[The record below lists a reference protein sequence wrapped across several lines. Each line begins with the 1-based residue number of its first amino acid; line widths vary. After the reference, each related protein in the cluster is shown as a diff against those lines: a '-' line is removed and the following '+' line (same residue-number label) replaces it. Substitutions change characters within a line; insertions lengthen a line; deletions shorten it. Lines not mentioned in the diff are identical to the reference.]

1 MCSINLCSRASIVV
15 RMFTS
20 AALYSYLVSKVLRA
34 SNVSAICKEYCSWRS
49 FDDMLEFVTKSGA
62 SKTSSAISTWLLIGI
77 RFQCKP
83 DSSGRWPQHSWRKS
97 MFQIQIPPCK
107 EDNLCRICRWFLVF
121 EPIFSRT
128 VNYNLSLQQLIVKKA
143 CEICYVYKF
152 IHDSNI
158 FPLQNQIHV
167 NLGLR

>member
-1 MCSINLCSRASIVV
+1 M
-15 RMFTS
+15 
-20 AALYSYLVSKVLRA
+20 
-34 SNVSAICKEYCSWRS
+34 SAICKEYCSWRS
-49 FDDMLEFVTKSGA
+49 FDDMLELVTKSGA
-62 SKTSSAISTWLLIGI
+62 SKTSSAISKWLLIGI

-83 DSSGRWPQHSWRKS
+83 DSSGHSTVEEEVCSRLK
-97 MFQIQIPPCK
+97 FLPCK
-107 EDNLCRICRWFLVF
+107 EGNLCRICRWFLVF
-121 EPIFSRT
+121 EPIFSHT

-143 CEICYVYKF
+143 CEICCVYKF